1 MKRAKPILHISET
14 EKKLLPMKM
23 FYFTVLII
31 GSAFYFSAC
40 ANQQS
45 GESNDRSGD
54 FAETETTQP
63 AAQSPAETPSQ
74 PVQKNQKVRIKTDY
88 GDMTVLLYDETPI
101 HRDNFIKLTKEGYY
115 DGTLFHRVINDF
127 MIQGGDPDSRD
138 AAPNQPLGRGGPG
151 YTLEAEFNP
160 EFIHKKGALAAA
172 RQGDQVNPQRRSSGS
187 QFYIVHGKRV
197 SAAELNNMVAQSG
210 AFYTQEQINTYGEI
224 GGTPFL
230 DQQYTVFGEVIDGM
244 EVIDRIAALPTG
256 TANRPVQD
264 IEMTIELVND

>member
-1 MKRAKPILHISET
+1 
-14 EKKLLPMKM
+14 MKM
-23 FYFTVLII
+23 FSFILLII
-31 GSAFYFSAC
+31 VSAFYFNAC
-40 ANQQS
+40 GNQQS
-45 GESNDRSGD
+45 GESNDRTGD
-54 FAETETTQP
+54 YAETETRQPP
-63 AAQSPAETPSQ
+63 AASRQETPSQ
-74 PVQKNQKVRIKTDY
+74 PVEKNQKVRIKTEY
-88 GDMTVLLYDETPI
+88 GNMTVLLYDETPI
-101 HRDNFIKLTKEGYY
+101 HRDNFIKLVEDGFY

-151 YTLEAEFNP
+151 YTLEAEMHP

-197 SAAELNNMVAQSG
+197 SATELNNMVAQSG
-210 AFYTQEQINTYGEI
+210 AFYTQDQINTYGEI

-230 DQQYTVFGEVIDGM
+230 DQQYTVFGEIIDGM
-244 EVIDRIAALPTG
+244 EVIDRIAETPTG

-264 IEMTIELVND
+264 IEMTIELISD